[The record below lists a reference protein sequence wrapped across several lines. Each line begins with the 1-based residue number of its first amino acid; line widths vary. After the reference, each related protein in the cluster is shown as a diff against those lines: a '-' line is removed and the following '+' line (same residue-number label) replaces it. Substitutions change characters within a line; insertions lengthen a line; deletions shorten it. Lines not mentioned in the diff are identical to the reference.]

1 VGFGGRRGGG
11 VGRRRVESECRRC
24 MIMCVFE
31 KVDEVSVGCRVLGGE
46 SCV

>member
-1 VGFGGRRGGG
+1 
-11 VGRRRVESECRRC
+11 

-31 KVDEVSVGCRVLGGE
+31 KVDEVSVGYRVLGGE